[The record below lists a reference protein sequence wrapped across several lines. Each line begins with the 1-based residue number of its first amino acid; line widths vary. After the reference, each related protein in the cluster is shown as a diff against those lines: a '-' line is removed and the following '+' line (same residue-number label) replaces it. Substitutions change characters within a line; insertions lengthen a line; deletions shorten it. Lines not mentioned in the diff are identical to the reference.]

1 MSTGS
6 SMLPTFSISDQT
18 KADIIWLARD
28 AGVSLDR
35 ALRILV
41 EIYRLQQAN
50 GNDFGD
56 IETILYLRTTC
67 ETTAVGVS
75 ELREALSL
83 FSELQERGLTLDDI
97 RTTLKVA
104 EDLVAAGLYLEEAV
118 AVADVMKALAETA
131 IDPSVPEQLQTALA
145 RYEALGYTP
154 EQITPL
160 AELLDRMEDLGIA
173 LEELADLMDQT
184 QRLRSLGL
192 DPPAAE
198 ALATA
203 LELAGIPEGQRARLL
218 AEVVEKGIVHVS
230 LPALHA

>member
-56 IETILYLRTTC
+56 LETILYLRTTC

-104 EDLVAAGLYLEEAV
+104 EDLA
-118 AVADVMKALAETA
+118 
-131 IDPSVPEQLQTALA
+131 
-145 RYEALGYTP
+145 
-154 EQITPL
+154 
-160 AELLDRMEDLGIA
+160 
-173 LEELADLMDQT
+173 
-184 QRLRSLGL
+184 SL
-192 DPPAAE
+192 
-198 ALATA
+198 
-203 LELAGIPEGQRARLL
+203 
-218 AEVVEKGIVHVS
+218 VS
-230 LPALHA
+230 LPCVFMMAVMLSVSPLEFRATSWCGTCGWRSGLPSPTCSTECSCTSTHRKPHSFNVRTNS